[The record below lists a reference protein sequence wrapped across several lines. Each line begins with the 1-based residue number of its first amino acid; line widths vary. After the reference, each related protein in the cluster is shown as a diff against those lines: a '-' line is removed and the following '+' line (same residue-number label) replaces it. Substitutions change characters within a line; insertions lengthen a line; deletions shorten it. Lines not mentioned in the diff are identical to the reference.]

1 MYSLA
6 APGASVCVLLVCMWY
21 LQMEDEFAAW
31 RQGYSK
37 DGTAAWTEAA
47 SQLYLEKLHGEW
59 VA

>member
-1 MYSLA
+1 
-6 APGASVCVLLVCMWY
+6 MWY